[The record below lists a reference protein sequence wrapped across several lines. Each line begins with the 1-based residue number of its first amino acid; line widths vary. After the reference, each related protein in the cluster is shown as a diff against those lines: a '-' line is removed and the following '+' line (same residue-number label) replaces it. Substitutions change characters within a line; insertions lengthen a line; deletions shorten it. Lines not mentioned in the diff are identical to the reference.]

1 MLDLI
6 VVNDS
11 TPKQL
16 YINKGDG
23 TFEEVGYP
31 SGVALNENGREQA
44 GMGVAIGD
52 YDNSRADQF
61 SGHEFLGRFECA
73 VSQ

>member
-1 MLDLI
+1 MILRSITAYCRIVHVNDDKLLDLI

-11 TPKQL
+11 TPNQL
-16 YINKGDG
+16 YLNKGDG

-44 GMGVAIGD
+44 GWFGC
-52 YDNSRADQF
+52 
-61 SGHEFLGRFECA
+61 GRLR
-73 VSQ
+73 Q